1 MIFKACLTL
10 ILLMNMSGTGIAAT
24 PRYATDLQSYDA
36 SAKVVDKMIRMRIS
50 AASETSSQAR
60 KLVAIGDILLCGA
73 GSCYRAR
80 AAGNTAIG
88 DTARGSA
95 TVLSDV
101 VIPRT
106 TITDVYFSEPV
117 AATGLSGHLTLPA
130 PLVIEQ
136 DMQGIELFITV
147 RKQLIGQR
155 TQFIPAQFASMYF
168 NPESE
173 LVHYVPST
181 ATVAA
186 LSRGATLGIP
196 AGALTH
202 PQIFHIGVL
211 DTGETFPKIDI
222 YPYIDLAKA
231 ATLEVRALRATVN
244 ADELVVP
251 IHPAA
256 PDGAPASAPAIA
268 SGPASRIT
276 LKRTALIEPNRS
288 YPPRLGH

>member
-1 MIFKACLTL
+1 
-10 ILLMNMSGTGIAAT
+10 
-24 PRYATDLQSYDA
+24 
-36 SAKVVDKMIRMRIS
+36 MIRMRIS
-50 AASETSSQAR
+50 AASETPSRAL
-60 KLVAIGDILLCGA
+60 KLVAIGDILLCGGA
-73 GSCYRAR
+73 GCYRAR

-88 DTARGSA
+88 DTAHGNA

-106 TITDVYFSEPV
+106 TITDVYFSEPA
-117 AATGLSGHLTLPA
+117 AATGLSGHLRLPT

-136 DMQGIELFITV
+136 GLPGIELFVTV
-147 RKQLIGQR
+147 REQVIGQR
-155 TQFIPAQFASMYF
+155 THFIPARFASMYF

-186 LSRGATLGIP
+186 LSRGATFGIP

-211 DTGETFPKIDI
+211 DTGDTFPKIDI

-231 ATLEVRALRATVN
+231 ATIEVRALRATVN

-256 PDGAPASAPAIA
+256 PDGAPASAPPIA
-268 SGPASRIT
+268 SGPASRII

-288 YPPRLGH
+288 YPPRLSH